1 MTRLRRSLVRRPAPH
16 VAAALGAALL
26 VAGCASPT
34 TSGPGTEGAATTA
47 ASAAT
52 EAADPATAHACRTFF
67 GDPDYLAPQSFEVL
81 AMAASVREVGAED
94 PAFFA
99 SVSGTIDQTF
109 AESSPA
115 VHEAGSA
122 LATWF
127 VDESAKG
134 AQADAE
140 AFAASYA
147 SLASACAPTSV
158 AAAWH
163 VEPGAEGTKPA
174 ALVCAE
180 IAVQPQT
187 LSHFHNAN
195 TLTSNMFDLVGLAPR
210 QVRQA
215 DIEQITATN
224 ALLEAQRVAVD
235 DNGVRAAIAEV
246 QRPFQEAIDGDLA
259 SPGLRDPLGTL
270 GVACDAAGYS
280 GAVDVPAHG
289 ESGEGDE
296 GDGSTLP

>member
-1 MTRLRRSLVRRPAPH
+1 
-16 VAAALGAALL
+16 
-26 VAGCASPT
+26 
-34 TSGPGTEGAATTA
+34 
-47 ASAAT
+47 
-52 EAADPATAHACRTFF
+52 
-67 GDPDYLAPQSFEVL
+67 
-81 AMAASVREVGAED
+81 MAASVRQVGAED
-94 PAFFA
+94 PAFFT
-99 SVSGTIDQTF
+99 SVSGTIEQTF
-109 AESSPA
+109 AEASPE
-115 VHEAGSA
+115 VREAASGLGS
-122 LATWF
+122 WF
-127 VDESAKG
+127 TAESAKG
-134 AQADAE
+134 EGADLE
-140 AFAASYA
+140 AFAAAYA
-147 SLASACAPTSV
+147 GVASACAPTSV

-163 VEPGAEGTKPA
+163 VEPGADGTKPA

-210 QVRQA
+210 QVRPA

-224 ALLEAQRVAVD
+224 ALLETQRVAVD
-235 DNGVRAAIAEV
+235 DDGVRVAIAEV

-289 ESGEGDE
+289 ESDEDDE
-296 GDGSTLP
+296 GGTLP